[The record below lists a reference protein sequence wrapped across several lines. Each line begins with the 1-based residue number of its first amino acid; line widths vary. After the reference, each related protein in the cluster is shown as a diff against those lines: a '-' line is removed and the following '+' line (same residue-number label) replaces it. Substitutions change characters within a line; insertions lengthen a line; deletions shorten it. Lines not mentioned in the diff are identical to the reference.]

1 MAISHLNDAEMGKT
15 LLTLKKRGIQIE
27 ILAHDTERRVPRW
40 VENLLDEHLVFR
52 RYRHPQGFP
61 MHNKFI
67 LIDTHRSRE
76 VIFGSMNFSKSSLHA
91 NHELLVVS
99 SSPFLYDAF
108 ETRWTQMLD
117 ETEAMSS

>member
-1 MAISHLNDAEMGKT
+1 MAISHLNDSEMGKT
-15 LLTLKKRGIQIE
+15 LLTLKKRGMGIE
-27 ILAHDTERRVPRW
+27 ILAHDTERRVPQW
-40 VENLLDEHLVFR
+40 VENLLDAQLFFR

-67 LIDTHRSRE
+67 LIDTHATRE
-76 VIFGSMNFSKSSLHA
+76 VIFGSMNLSKSSLHA

-108 ETRWTQMLD
+108 DARWKQMLD